1 VFTDV
6 ATRHVQTPSTT
17 TTPLAGF
24 LDRAALRFGVALVE
38 WAGHAEAREVAR
50 LQRRQARE
58 ELLRDRARQQAE
70 FEREQLRLDSNR
82 LFFNQVTLY
91 RNLQ

>member
-1 VFTDV
+1 MFTDV
-6 ATRHVQTPSTT
+6 ETRHVQTTSTT
-17 TTPLAGF
+17 TTPLTGF
-24 LDRAALRFGVALVE
+24 LDRVALRFGVALVE

-58 ELLRDRARQQAE
+58 ERLRDRARQQAE

-82 LFFNQVTLY
+82 LYFNQAMLY

>member
-1 VFTDV
+1 MFTEV
-6 ATRHVQTPSTT
+6 ETRHTPIPSTT
-17 TTPLAGF
+17 TTPPTGI
-24 LDRAALRFGVALVE
+24 LDRVALRFGVALVE
-38 WAGHAEAREVAR
+38 WAAQAEARELAR

-58 ELLRDRARQQAE
+58 EQLRDRARQQAE

-82 LFFNQVTLY
+82 LFFNQVMLY